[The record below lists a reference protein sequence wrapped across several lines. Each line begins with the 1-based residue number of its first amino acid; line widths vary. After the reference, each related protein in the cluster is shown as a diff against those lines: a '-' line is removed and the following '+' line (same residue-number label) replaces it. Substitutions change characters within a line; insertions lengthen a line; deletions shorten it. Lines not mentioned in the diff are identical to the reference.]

1 MKRNKK
7 IIIATLLSAATVAA
21 VSCRKNDTPTDSTQ
35 SESSGSE
42 ESKKSEESSSE
53 SKNPSSDS
61 SQGSTPSSSTPVD
74 PVKTYTVTFNSNGG
88 SSISSLSIN
97 EGSLI
102 AKPEDPVKDNYN
114 FNGWYSDENCTTI
127 FDFATKVNSNITLYA
142 KWTEKST
149 PVVTYTVTFSTD
161 GGSSVSSQTVKE
173 NSQATKPSNPTKEGY
188 TFEGWY
194 TDSSCQNEYNFASTV
209 TSNLTLY
216 AKWALVV
223 TPVNNYTVTFESN
236 GGSVV
241 DNETVKEG
249 SQVSKPS
256 DPTKDGM
263 RFDGWY
269 TTSSLSEEYNFNDK
283 VTSNLTLYAKWINYT
298 PRVTFVGTS
307 YDYVEVQK
315 GSTVTK
321 PADPTKTGYEFEGW
335 YADSLYT
342 TKFDFNT
349 IINEDTNI
357 YAHFTKQS
365 EGSGSITTEG
375 SVKIISATGANESAY
390 ITFNKYNDITEYDY
404 YIGGKKLSE
413 KEVYTQST
421 GTNTYRADFFG
432 LSKGNYEISVVPHD
446 ESGSVS
452 ASIAEVSVIEYDRS
466 GYAHFGYSD
475 GVGAYNDDGTL
486 KENAIV
492 LYVTDETKNTVT
504 LTYGDITV
512 TGIGNILNTVGQECN
527 EAGHEGECKKVS
539 SGKTYYGKAN
549 GNKGILKILAD
560 NNIPLVIRM
569 VGTISESGLY
579 KQGTYDAK
587 DDGKIDGLTAYNG
600 VDYGGSEGDNG
611 HMARMKSAKDI
622 TIEGVGDN
630 ACLDGWGVHFMADSA
645 SPNNGKSFE
654 VRNLA
659 FMNTPEDAIG
669 MEGIQ
674 EGTKITAPVERVW
687 IHHNT
692 FLAPSISSP
701 AESDKAQGDG
711 SCDFKRGQYF
721 TMSYNYFEYCHKT
734 NLVGSSDSSLQ
745 YNISMHH
752 NIWYNCGSRIPLL
765 RQANVHFYNNYIYGD
780 STDSESALSYVHS
793 LRANCYL
800 YSENNFYEGCKN
812 PVTDGASGTACKLYG
827 NTFVQCFGD
836 QVGTVVTDREAKVSS
851 SCAYN
856 GVSYANF
863 DTNSSLFYY
872 NSETKQSDCYL
883 TTAAEARE
891 EVIKYAGSN
900 YRTVLNQT
908 TLKTTS
914 SQFNEVTPQNSV
926 EVPTSGSISIT
937 LPTSKGS
944 QTSDNVEFTN
954 ITGVSSGTIKFRGKA
969 ITFRLDKYATI
980 TLEGAGSS
988 TQALSPISIVKSDN
1002 TLIASDYG
1010 SYVLAPGTYVITSCQ
1025 KDKDSTLSSLTFT
1038 YYNAEE
1044 FKAELIKTYNDLFAA
1059 IGTVDYSETSYEK
1072 IRKAISAYEALGDYK
1087 DEVSTNPYDKKNE
1100 YVQLGVVYVESLISA
1115 IGTVGE
1121 YSSPQI
1127 QAARSAYNQLR
1138 TIDSTVEISNIDTLI
1153 SAENEYK
1160 SYAITGCIN
1169 LINDIGTVTIDSK
1182 EAIEAAEAAFD
1193 ALDGSQQKSVTNY
1206 SVLQKARSTYNNI
1219 VALDNFKTLID
1230 AIDLTTDPIDE
1241 LSNLLNAYSSLST
1254 DNKETI
1260 DTTYSAKLSQIRV
1273 LYCEKLIDAIPTTI
1287 DLASNASIQA
1297 ARAQYDSLTDSEK
1310 TSVSNYSTLT
1320 NAESAY
1326 TELASQTHIIT
1337 FENGATDSTGF
1348 FTFSG
1353 KSNTKKETVTANGKT
1368 YTQTLKM
1375 ESTTTITATLA
1386 KESTV
1391 TIVSAASSKKIIING
1406 ETYTIGTDG
1415 TVSVKV
1421 SAGTL
1426 TITKGDSLNVCEID
1440 VI

>member
-7 IIIATLLSAATVAA
+7 IIIATLLSAATIAA
-21 VSCRKNDTPTDSTQ
+21 VSCGKTKTPTDSTQ
-35 SESSGSE
+35 SESNGSE
-42 ESKKSEESSSE
+42 ESKKEESGSSSSE
-53 SKNPSSDS
+53 
-61 SQGSTPSSSTPVD
+61 STPSSSSNPVD
-74 PVKTYTVTFNSNGG
+74 PVKTYTVTFNANNG
-88 SSISSLSIN
+88 SSISSLCVN

-102 AKPEDPVKDNYN
+102 TKPSDPTKDGYN
-114 FNGWYSDENCTTI
+114 FGGWYSDEACTNLY
-127 FDFATKVNSNITLYA
+127 DFASKVTSNITLYA
-142 KWTEKST
+142 KWVEKNT
-149 PVVTYTVTFSTD
+149 PIQTYTVTFVTD
-161 GGSSVSSQTVKE
+161 GGSSIQAQTI
-173 NSQATKPSNPTKEGY
+173 NQGAQASKPEDPTKEGY

-194 TDSSCQNEYNFASTV
+194 TDSTCQNAYNFASTIS
-209 TSNLTLY
+209 SNLTLY
-216 AKWALVV
+216 AKWSLVV
-223 TPVNNYTVTFESN
+223 TPVKNYTVIFESN
-236 GGSVV
+236 GGSIV
-241 DNETVKEG
+241 DSETVKEG
-249 SQVSKPS
+249 SQVTKPS
-256 DPTKDGM
+256 NPTKDGM

-269 TTSSLSEEYNFNDK
+269 STSSLTEEYNFNDK
-283 VTSNLTLYAKWINYT
+283 ITSNITLYAKWINYT

-315 GSTVTK
+315 GSTVSK

-335 YADSLYT
+335 YLDSLYT

-349 IINEDTNI
+349 VINEDTNV
-357 YAHFTKQS
+357 YAHFTRQS
-365 EGSGSITTEG
+365 EGSGSVTTEG
-375 SVKIISATGANESAY
+375 SVKITSATGSYESAN

-404 YIGGKKLSE
+404 YIAGKKLTE

-421 GTNTYRADFFG
+421 GTNTFRADFFG
-432 LSKGNYEISVVPHD
+432 LAKGNYEISVVPHD

-452 ASIAEVSVIEYDRS
+452 ASIAEVSVIAYDRS
-466 GYAHFGYSD
+466 GYAHYNYSS

-527 EAGHEGECKKVS
+527 EVGHEGQCKKVS
-539 SGKTYYGKAN
+539 SGKTYYGAAN
-549 GNKGILKILAD
+549 GNKGILKVLAD

-569 VGTISESGLY
+569 VGVISESGLY

-587 DDGKIDGLTAYNG
+587 DDGQIDGLTAYDG

-674 EGTKITAPVERVW
+674 DGKTITASVERVW
-687 IHHNT
+687 VHHNT
-692 FLAPSISSP
+692 FLAPSISNP

-812 PVTDGASGTACKLYG
+812 TVTDGASGTACKLYG

-836 QVGTVVTDREAKVSS
+836 QVGTIVTDREAKVSS

-856 GVSYANF
+856 GISYENF

-872 NSETKQSDCYL
+872 NAETKQSDCYL
-883 TTAAEARE
+883 TSAAEARE

-908 TLKTTS
+908 KLKTTS

-926 EVPTSGSISIT
+926 EVPSSGSISIT

-944 QTSDNVEFTN
+944 QTSDNVEFSN

-1044 FKAELIKTYNDLFAA
+1044 FKAELIKTYNELFAA

-1072 IRKAISAYEALGDYK
+1072 IRKAISAYESLGDYK
-1087 DEVSTNPYDKKNE
+1087 NEVSTNPYDKKNE
-1100 YVQLGVVYVESLISA
+1100 YVELGVVYVESLINQ

-1121 YSSPQI
+1121 YSSPAI
-1127 QAARSAYNQLR
+1127 QAARNAYNQLR
-1138 TIDSTVEISNIDTLI
+1138 TIDSTVVISNVDTLI
-1153 SAENEYK
+1153 SAETEYK
-1160 SYAITGCIN
+1160 GYAITGCIS
-1169 LINDIGTVTIDSK
+1169 LINEIGTVTINSK

-1193 ALDGSQQKSVTNY
+1193 QLDGSQQKSVTNY
-1206 SVLQKARSTYNNI
+1206 SVLQEARTTYNNI
-1219 VALDNFKTLID
+1219 VALENFKTLID

-1241 LSNLLNAYSSLST
+1241 LSNLLSAYTNLSD
-1254 DNKETI
+1254 DNKQTV
-1260 DTTYSAKLSQIRV
+1260 DATYATKLSQIRV

-1287 DLASNASIQA
+1287 DLASNSSIQA
-1297 ARAQYDSLTDSEK
+1297 ARAQYDLLTEEEK

-1320 NAESAY
+1320 TAEASYAD
-1326 TELASQTHIIT
+1326 LASQTHILT
-1337 FENGATDSTGF
+1337 FENGVTDSTGF

-1353 KSNTKKETVTANGKT
+1353 KNNTKKETVTANGKT

-1391 TIVSAASSKKIIING
+1391 TIVSAASGKKIIING
-1406 ETYTIGTDG
+1406 QTYTIGTDG
-1415 TVSVKV
+1415 TVSVTV
-1421 SAGTL
+1421 AAGTL
-1426 TITKGDSLNVCEID
+1426 TITKGDSLNICEID